1 MGVGDDNRSVDEG
14 TESFVDALAALKR
27 RGSAL
32 LVVGAVPEDA
42 YRTASAVMLGHDA
55 TTTRR
60 RLLVTPN
67 SSGQGIDDR
76 LRMTGPVTPE
86 TAHVVSCADRAR
98 GVVAEADSTT
108 EDPFASPATW
118 VSPATGPGTKTVW
131 SDGAFGELGAV
142 ISRSIGSFVDVSGG
156 LEPAELRVAFDCLP
170 SLIER
175 FDEET
180 LFRFLH
186 LLTAQVRS
194 VSGMIHVWLPQP
206 RTDRLVRL
214 FEPLFDAVVEL
225 RVNGDLTQRWE
236 FRDSDVTSDWF
247 EFEFDLN

>member
-1 MGVGDDNRSVDEG
+1 MGPGDDKRSTDEG
-14 TESFVDALAALKR
+14 TESFVDALAALKQ

-42 YRTASAVMLGHDA
+42 YRTASAAMLGDDDA
-55 TTTRR
+55 TPPRR

-67 SSGQGIDDR
+67 SGGQGIDDR

-86 TAHVVSCADRAR
+86 TAHVVACADGAR
-98 GVVAEADSTT
+98 GVVQEADSTT
-108 EDPFASPATW
+108 EDAFASPATW
-118 VSPATGPGTKTVW
+118 VSPTVGPGTQTAW
-131 SDGAFGELGAV
+131 NEGAFGELGAA
-142 ISRSIGSFVDVSGG
+142 ISRSIGTFADVSGG

-225 RVNGDLTQRWE
+225 RVNGTLTQRWE

-247 EFEFDLN
+247 EFDLD